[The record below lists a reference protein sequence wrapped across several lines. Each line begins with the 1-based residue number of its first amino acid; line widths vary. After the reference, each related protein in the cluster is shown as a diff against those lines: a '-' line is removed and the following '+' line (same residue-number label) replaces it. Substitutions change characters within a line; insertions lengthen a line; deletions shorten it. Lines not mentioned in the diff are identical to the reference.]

1 MESEFRGYEW
11 LLAKGPEEKLFIRK
25 DHKQSYGNLADLNSS
40 RVLIDAVGEDVLREV
55 VGDYLDLLDTSA
67 AVYEVNGDYAL
78 GIVTSGWCQFLDQA
92 SRNLCRTTDNRKA
105 LESGKWYCHESCWT
119 SASKV
124 SMETGRPVDIQC
136 HGGIRIYAVPI
147 WAGGRIVG
155 SINFGYGDPPTDPEK
170 LKEIARKYGLSADE
184 LLQRSKAYESRPP
197 FIIEIAKSR
206 LLTSAMLIGE
216 IVQRKLAE
224 EERVKLE
231 TELRQAR
238 KMEAVVT
245 LSGGIAHDFNNILGI
260 ILGNAELAIDHVPEW
275 NPARY
280 NLDEVITA
288 GLRAKEVVR
297 RLLSFSGKI
306 RSEKKPTHLIS
317 IIDESIKLLRS
328 STSSSIEIQ
337 KKIEKKVDTIL
348 ADPTQITLVLVNL
361 FTNAEYAMPDGGIIE
376 IGLKN
381 IEIDE
386 DTDVLLPDLKPGRY
400 VNLTVNDTGH
410 GIPVEEIDRIFDPY
424 FTTKEFGKG
433 AGMGLAVVHGIVLNH
448 NGLIFVDSEMG
459 KGTTFDILFPIIEM
473 ESAQKILF
481 DEDLPTGKERILLVD
496 DEKSIMTIGRQ
507 RLERLGYKVDS
518 TTNPSEALDLF
529 RSKPDQF
536 DLVITDMTMPQM
548 TGDKLVKEILKIRSD
563 IPIIICTGFS
573 EKINEE
579 KATEIGATGYLEKPI
594 DRRDFAIKVRQ
605 ALNGK

>member
-55 VGDYLDLLDTSA
+55 VDDYLDLLDTSA

-78 GIVTSGWCQFLDQA
+78 GIVTSGWCRLLDQA

>member
-1 MESEFRGYEW
+1 MESELGRYEW
-11 LLAKGPEEKLFIRK
+11 LFAKGPEEKLFIRK
-25 DHKQSYGNLADLNSS
+25 DHKQPYGNLADLNTS
-40 RVLIDAVGEDVLREV
+40 RVLIDAVGEDVLHEV

-92 SRNLCRTTDNRKA
+92 SRNLCCTKDNRKA

-124 SMETGRPVDIQC
+124 SIETGRPVDIQC

-170 LKEIARKYGLSADE
+170 LKEIAKKYSLSAEE
-184 LLQRSKAYESRPP
+184 LLQQSKEYESRPP

-206 LLTSAMLIGE
+206 LLTSARLIGE

-260 ILGNAELAIDHVPEW
+260 ILGNAELAIDHVSEW

-297 RLLSFSGKI
+297 KLLSFSGKI

-317 IIDESIKLLRS
+317 IIEHNHSPKETYHHQKRS
-328 STSSSIEIQ
+328 ATFIF
-337 KKIEKKVDTIL
+337 KKNYQLTTQPDPVDW
-348 ADPTQITLVLVNL
+348 NRK
-361 FTNAEYAMPDGGIIE
+361 E
-376 IGLKN
+376 
-381 IEIDE
+381 
-386 DTDVLLPDLKPGRY
+386 
-400 VNLTVNDTGH
+400 
-410 GIPVEEIDRIFDPY
+410 VE
-424 FTTKEFGKG
+424 
-433 AGMGLAVVHGIVLNH
+433 
-448 NGLIFVDSEMG
+448 
-459 KGTTFDILFPIIEM
+459 
-473 ESAQKILF
+473 
-481 DEDLPTGKERILLVD
+481 
-496 DEKSIMTIGRQ
+496 
-507 RLERLGYKVDS
+507 
-518 TTNPSEALDLF
+518 
-529 RSKPDQF
+529 
-536 DLVITDMTMPQM
+536 
-548 TGDKLVKEILKIRSD
+548 
-563 IPIIICTGFS
+563 
-573 EKINEE
+573 
-579 KATEIGATGYLEKPI
+579 
-594 DRRDFAIKVRQ
+594 
-605 ALNGK
+605 